1 MRRQKHEQPKK
12 PDRSKP
18 SLLSTKTESA
28 GVITDQKVKEIVM
41 ETLIELDLIPKAQK
55 KKAITNV

>member
-1 MRRQKHEQPKK
+1 MSSQKNQTGQNQACYQPRQNQQ
-12 PDRSKP
+12 
-18 SLLSTKTESA
+18 
-28 GVITDQKVKEIVM
+28 VITDQKVKEIVM